1 MDKKYRILIIC
12 AAILVLCFVGTAS
25 AKTWYVDDDG
35 GGNFTGIQDAINSAS
50 DGDTILDKGS
60 CEKGIDEGGGKSVI
74 ALVALPFIGFAS
86 ASEMQGDDG
95 GSGVL
100 RAGASSIEE
109 EKGIAKYTNIAQEID
124 LLKTKSEVYNDAQS
138 EMKALSSSTTYENF
152 TMLIGEKKC
161 SPTHISYPFGLFYW
175 NHDTIG
181 CPRVIDFSS
190 GAFTY
195 CIRILKEAK
204 PGTYKFQVRYFW
216 SEFSW
221 IEPLP
226 LRHKINIIVKITE
239 CQNCT
244 ILTGVVTNVKDDPI
258 YNAKI
263 YVEKRDYESINY
275 YTDVTG
281 FYSTDPLRHGTYTVS
296 VSQPFGVNL
305 VDKVLTA
312 NITQNATLNIT
323 LQCGGIL
330 TGKVMDTNGSPV
342 YNAQVSVSGPT
353 SNHGYTD
360 INGTYSIIRLKNG
373 TYSVRIAPPSGANL
387 LEQKTTAN
395 VTECQKTYL
404 NSTLQFGS
412 ILKGTVT
419 YENGTGI
426 FNARVKASGPSYK
439 SAHTNTTGYYRIVGL
454 LAGNYTV
461 TAYPPSGANL
471 LSNST
476 KTSVNLEETII
487 MDLILQRENQPP
499 IASFS
504 YSPER
509 IV

>member
-1 MDKKYRILIIC
+1 VYKKMDKKYRILIIC

-60 CEKGIDEGGGKSVI
+60 GEKGIDEGGGKSVI

-161 SPTHISYPFGLFYW
+161 SSTHISYPFGLFYW

-296 VSQPFGVNL
+296 VSQPFGVNVL
-305 VDKVLTA
+305 DKVLTA

-330 TGKVMDTNGSPV
+330 TG
-342 YNAQVSVSGPT
+342 
-353 SNHGYTD
+353 
-360 INGTYSIIRLKNG
+360 
-373 TYSVRIAPPSGANL
+373 
-387 LEQKTTAN
+387 
-395 VTECQKTYL
+395 
-404 NSTLQFGS
+404 
-412 ILKGTVT
+412 TVT

-426 FNARVKASGPSYK
+426 YNARVIASGPSYK
-439 SAHTNTTGYYRIVGL
+439 GAYTNTTGYYRIVGL

-461 TAYPPSGANL
+461 TADPPRGANL

-487 MDLILQRENQPP
+487 MDLVLQRENQPP